1 MTRDPRCRD
10 VDEVMA
16 NLWSVAQRRASLSY
30 PLFHPARPGDLPVL
44 LSPDDFARAFPAENE
59 LIELKTGLSER
70 RLQEAA
76 VAFSNANGGVYV
88 VGVAPDGRVLGV
100 SQPGEK
106 AKDIHQAMR
115 DVRDPGRYDVH
126 ELQVG
131 DATVLVLAIAR
142 RHEGFSQTSSGAV
155 LARRGA
161 SNVPLLG
168 AELSRF
174 LAGRAFQSF
183 ELTPTTA
190 EFPEDGSQDLLR
202 QLVNAYGWDQA
213 GLDDQLLIQEG
224 MCALER
230 GAMVLTVAG
239 SLLLLPDP
247 TSVGGRPYVEIRRYA
262 ANQPDPDRVWRIQG
276 PITEQVERATTTVVD
291 ELGSVSVIIGAKR
304 VEMPKIPPRVIRE
317 ALANAV
323 AHRSYEN
330 AGSAVHVDIT
340 PTQVAVTS
348 PGTLP
353 EPVTIENIRFQQAA
367 RNDRVLGALR
377 RFGLAEDLGKG
388 VDRMQDDMA
397 AELLE
402 APEFAE
408 DGSFFTVTLRL
419 GGVVTPRERAWV
431 RELVRAGR
439 LDPRGAAIVVAV
451 ARHGETSNSDVRSM
465 LDIDS
470 VAARSLLQTLVSSG
484 VLVRRGQRGGAR
496 YVLAPEIGI
505 PTNIRHTDAEL
516 DEIALRLAR
525 AGAVTNAQLRAETG
539 IDRQLALRTLRRL
552 ADAGKLVQHGTKRG
566 TSYRL
571 PVL

>member
-1 MTRDPRCRD
+1 
-10 VDEVMA
+10 
-16 NLWSVAQRRASLSY
+16 LSY
-30 PLFHPARPGDLPVL
+30 PLFHPDRPGDLPVL
-44 LSPDDFARAFPAENE
+44 LSAAEFGRAFPAENE
-59 LIELKTGLSER
+59 FLELKTGVSER
-70 RLQEAA
+70 RVQEAA
-76 VAFSNANGGVYV
+76 VAFSNARGGVYV
-88 VGVAPDGRVLGV
+88 VGVAPDGRLVGV

-131 DATVLVLAIAR
+131 DATVLVVAVAR
-142 RHEGFSQTSSGAV
+142 RHEGFAQTSSGAV

-190 EFPEDGSQDLLR
+190 AVPESIDQDLFR
-202 QLVNAYGWDQA
+202 RVVDVYGWDPTGANDELLGEA
-213 GLDDQLLIQEG
+213 GFYV
-224 MCALER
+224 LER
-230 GAMVLTVAG
+230 GVRVLTVAG
-239 SLLLLPDP
+239 SLLLLRDP
-247 TSVGGRPYVEIRRYA
+247 ASVGGRPYIEIRRYSA
-262 ANQPDPDRVWRIQG
+262 DQQDPDRVWRIEG
-276 PITEQVERATTTVVD
+276 PITEQVEGATATVVD
-291 ELGSVSVIIGAKR
+291 ELGSVNVIVGARR

-330 AGSAVHVDIT
+330 TGSSVHVDMT
-340 PTQVAVTS
+340 PTHVAVTS
-348 PGTLP
+348 PGALP

-397 AELLE
+397 AELLD
-402 APEFAE
+402 APEFTE

-451 ARHGETSNSDVRSM
+451 ARHGATSNGDVRAL

-470 VAARSLLQTLVSSG
+470 VEARSLLQTLVTSG
-484 VLVRRGQRGGAR
+484 VLVRHGERGGAR
-496 YVLAPEIGI
+496 YELAPEIGI
-505 PTNIRHTDAEL
+505 PTNIRHTDTEL
-516 DEIALRLAR
+516 DDIALRLAH
-525 AGAVTNAQLRAETG
+525 AGPVTNAQLRTETG
-539 IDRQLALRTLRRL
+539 VDRQLALHVLRRL
-552 ADAGKLVQHGTKRG
+552 VDAGKLVQHGSRRG
-566 TSYRL
+566 TRYEL
-571 PVL
+571 PPTP

>member
-1 MTRDPRCRD
+1 
-10 VDEVMA
+10 
-16 NLWSVAQRRASLSY
+16 
-30 PLFHPARPGDLPVL
+30 VL
-44 LSPDDFARAFPAENE
+44 LSAAEIGRAYPAENE
-59 LIELKTGLSER
+59 FLELTTGVSER
-70 RLQEAA
+70 RVQEAA
-76 VAFSNANGGVYV
+76 VAFSNARGGVYV
-88 VGVAPDGRVLGV
+88 VGVAPDGRLVGV

-131 DATVLVLAIAR
+131 DATVLVVAVAR
-142 RHEGFSQTSSGAV
+142 RHEGFAQTSSGAV

-190 EFPEDGSQDLLR
+190 AVPESIDQDLFR
-202 QLVNAYGWDQA
+202 RVVDVYGWDPTGANDELLGEA
-213 GLDDQLLIQEG
+213 GFYV
-224 MCALER
+224 LER
-230 GAMVLTVAG
+230 GVRVLTVAG
-239 SLLLLPDP
+239 SLLLLRDP
-247 TSVGGRPYVEIRRYA
+247 ASVGGRPYIEIRRYSA
-262 ANQPDPDRVWRIQG
+262 DQQDPDRVWRIEG
-276 PITEQVERATTTVVD
+276 PITEQVEGATATVVD
-291 ELGSVSVIIGAKR
+291 ELGSVNVIVGARR

-330 AGSAVHVDIT
+330 TGSSVHVDMT
-340 PTQVAVTS
+340 PTHVAVTS
-348 PGTLP
+348 PGALP

-397 AELLE
+397 AELLD
-402 APEFAE
+402 APEFTE

-451 ARHGETSNSDVRSM
+451 ARHGATSNGDVRAL

-470 VAARSLLQTLVSSG
+470 VEARSLLQTLVTSG
-484 VLVRRGQRGGAR
+484 VLVRHGERGGAR
-496 YVLAPEIGI
+496 YELAPEIGI
-505 PTNIRHTDAEL
+505 PTNIRHTDTEL
-516 DEIALRLAR
+516 DDIALRLAH
-525 AGAVTNAQLRAETG
+525 AGPVTNAQLRTETG
-539 IDRQLALRTLRRL
+539 VDRQLALHVLRRL
-552 ADAGKLVQHGTKRG
+552 VDAGKLVQHGSRRG
-566 TSYRL
+566 TRYEL
-571 PVL
+571 PPTP